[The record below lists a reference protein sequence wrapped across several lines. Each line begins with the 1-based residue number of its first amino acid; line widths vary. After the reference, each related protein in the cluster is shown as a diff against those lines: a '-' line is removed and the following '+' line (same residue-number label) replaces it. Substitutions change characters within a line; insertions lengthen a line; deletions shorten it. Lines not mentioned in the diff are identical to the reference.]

1 MSSDSINDKN
11 ISIEELEK
19 LLFNLKNRSK
29 NTRQENP
36 NLGLSF
42 NLN

>member
-19 LLFNLKNRSK
+19 ITLEFKKEEQKILR
-29 NTRQENP
+29 
-36 NLGLSF
+36 
-42 NLN
+42 